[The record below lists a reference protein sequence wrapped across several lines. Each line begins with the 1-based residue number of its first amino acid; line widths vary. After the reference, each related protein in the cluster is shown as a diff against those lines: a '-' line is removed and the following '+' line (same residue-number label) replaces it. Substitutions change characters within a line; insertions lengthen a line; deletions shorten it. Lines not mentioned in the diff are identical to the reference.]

1 MRVCMGGCRS
11 VVQVLTYS
19 LSYLDTTR
27 ACVRDTQVIHLH
39 SRAADG
45 GGDAEGRQDVT
56 WLGMGYWK
64 EKTKDAL
71 RKNMMAWSD
80 VR

>member
-1 MRVCMGGCRS
+1 MF
-11 VVQVLTYS
+11 YS
-19 LSYLDTTR
+19 NLDTAGTGL
-27 ACVRDTQVIHLH
+27 RDSQVIHLYP
-39 SRAADG
+39 RAADG
-45 GGDAEGRQDVT
+45 SGDAEGCQDVT